1 MSREPALRPGAA
13 MPVAESPQMRINGPN
28 AAAHAAPQQNTRRTG
43 GGIFTVSD
51 VDARPAPGQ
60 SAALRAVGGI
70 EALLALQGLEDPAE
84 RRRRAVKH
92 GRKALDALDDLKLA
106 LLAGNIDQSALMR
119 LKAVAGGLKAESGD
133 AALDGV
139 LAEID
144 LRVEVELAKAGI
156 R

>member
-1 MSREPALRPGAA
+1 MSREVQPLRGISALAGRAFT
-13 MPVAESPQMRINGPN
+13 MRIHGTN
-28 AAAHAAPQQNTRRTG
+28 APAVSAPQNGARRSAG
-43 GGIFTVSD
+43 GTFSVADSE
-51 VDARPAPGQ
+51 ARAAPGQ
-60 SAALRAVGGI
+60 TAALRAVGGI

-106 LLAGNIDQSALMR
+106 LLAGNLDQSALLR
-119 LKAVAGGLKAESGD
+119 LRAVAGDLKVASGD
-133 AALDGV
+133 SALDGV

>member
-1 MSREPALRPGAA
+1 
-13 MPVAESPQMRINGPN
+13 MRIHGPN
-28 AAAHAAPQQNTRRTG
+28 APAAAAPQAAGRRSTG
-43 GGIFTVSD
+43 GTFAVAENES
-51 VDARPAPGQ
+51 RPAPGQ
-60 SAALRAVGGI
+60 AAALRAVGGI
-70 EALLALQGLEDPAE
+70 EALLALQGLEEPAE

-92 GRKALDALDDLKLA
+92 GRKALDVLDELKLA
-106 LLAGNIDQSALMR
+106 LLAGNLDQSTLLR
-119 LKAVAGGLKAESGD
+119 LRAVAGDLKVSTGD